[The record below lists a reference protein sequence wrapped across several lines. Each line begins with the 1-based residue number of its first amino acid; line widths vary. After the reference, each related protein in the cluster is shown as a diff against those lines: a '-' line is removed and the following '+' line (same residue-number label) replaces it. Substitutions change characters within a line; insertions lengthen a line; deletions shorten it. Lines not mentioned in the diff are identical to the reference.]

1 MDEKPVEPDDK
12 RWANLQKLRKTMGV
26 SALNDVLAFFKPEH
40 KHVAEESRR
49 QQDRRTSLATP
60 DGPKPGFSG
69 KVVIS
74 RKKPEH

>member
-12 RWANLQKLRKTMGV
+12 RWANLQKLSRTMGV

-60 DGPKPGFSG
+60 DGPKPDFSG
-69 KVVIS
+69 KVVIPG
-74 RKKPEH
+74 KKPEQ